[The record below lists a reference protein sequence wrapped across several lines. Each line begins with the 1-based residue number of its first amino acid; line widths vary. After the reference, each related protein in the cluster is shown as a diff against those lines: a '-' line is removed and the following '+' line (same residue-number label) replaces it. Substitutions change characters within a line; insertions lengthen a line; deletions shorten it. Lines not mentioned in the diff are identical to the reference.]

1 MEDLRLILSLS
12 GVAALTAV
20 LLAAQYR
27 APRTADGAPDLNGIW
42 QAMGSA
48 HWDLEAHAARKGPW
62 APLGALG
69 AIPAG
74 QSVVEGGK
82 IPYTADAAKQR
93 AENREFWLERDPG
106 VKCFMPG
113 LPRANYMPFPFQIV
127 QGKDKLLFAY
137 EFSSSSR
144 AVRLDRPGS
153 EAPVSSWMGYS
164 LGRWEGETLVV
175 DVTDQM
181 PDTWFDASG
190 NFHSEDLKVEERY
203 TAAGPNTLMYE
214 ATITDPKV
222 FTRPWKIKMP
232 LYRRLE
238 ENAQILEFKC
248 VPFAEGA
255 VYGHLYRDSYQPS
268 ATEPRPAVPRP

>member
-1 MEDLRLILSLS
+1 MLNRS
-12 GVAALTAV
+12 AALSFRAAAV
-20 LLAAQYR
+20 LLAASFAASAQNANG
-27 APRTADGAPDLNGIW
+27 APRTSDGVPDLNGIW

-48 HWDLEAHAARKGPW
+48 HWDLEAHAAREGPW

-82 IPYTADAAKQR
+82 IPYTAAAAKQR
-93 AENREFWLERDPG
+93 AKNRENWLTLDPG

-113 LPRANYMPFPFQIV
+113 IPRATYMPFPFQIV
-127 QGKDKLLFAY
+127 QGKNKMLFAY

-153 EAPVSSWMGYS
+153 EAPVASWMGYS

-190 NFHSEDLKVEERY
+190 NFHGENLKVEERY
-203 TAAGPNTLMYE
+203 TPTGPNSLMYE
-214 ATITDPKV
+214 ATITDPEV
-222 FTRPWKIKMP
+222 FTRPWKISMP

-238 ENAQILEFKC
+238 KNAQLLEFKC

-255 VYGHLYRDSYQPS
+255 VYGHLYRGAKPP
-268 ATEPRPAVPRP
+268 EK